1 MNYKIMSNLDLIK
14 NNIDPNNY
22 IESLL
27 NNLLEYHYITK
38 EDYNKIILK
47 FLYLLSISIKKYS
60 GSLINSIKIDIAKNI
75 NESNI
80 WVIGLYLKNKSI
92 DEIIDILKNNDIIDL
107 YNLSCNYIDNYINKV
122 KFKYNM
128 IKNNLI
134 KNDNYYYNSTLY
146 DGIKGFFKI
155 YNKSYD
161 AKNKCLTF
169 DYIPYFNIS
178 NLEGIEYLDK
188 YLKYINYENIYCNK
202 FDNKKIINL
211 LNNIY
216 SNYKE
221 LPINIFEIVFL
232 ISLLSKYQN
241 INIYDLNS
249 DLIDINRIY
258 RDYDSNKDKFID
270 NLYLSFIE
278 IKEELNIKDDSY
290 LNNSFNKMIKNILFY
305 CNSRT
310 LNNVLGR
317 DKNTEILYYLNP
329 QMNNIKYNKLV
340 IKLKELDCTNKIDYL
355 INNIGS
361 LLDLIDL
368 FNDVYF
374 TSTELNILFSKLSNI
389 DIMVIKKINI
399 LDNNYVLEKLN
410 EYLLSKTNYEQKI
423 INNNFRL
430 IKLVIQD

>member
-1 MNYKIMSNLDLIK
+1 MNYKIIS
-14 NNIDPNNY
+14 NIDPNNY

-27 NNLLEYHYITK
+27 NNLLEHHHITK
-38 EDYNKIILK
+38 EDYNKIVLK
-47 FLYLLSISIKKYS
+47 FIYLLSILVNKYS
-60 GSLINSIKIDIAKNI
+60 GGLINSINIDIAKNI
-75 NESNI
+75 NESNM
-80 WVIGLYLKNKSI
+80 WVIGLYLKNKPI
-92 DEIIDILKNNDIIDL
+92 DEIINILKYDDILNI
-107 YNLSCNYIDNYINKV
+107 YNLSNNYIDNYINNV
-122 KFKYNM
+122 KFKYNI
-128 IKNNLI
+128 IKVNFI

-169 DYIPYFNIS
+169 DYIPYLDIF
-178 NLEGIEYLDK
+178 NLEGIEYLNR
-188 YLKYINYENIYCNK
+188 YLEYINYENIYCNK

-216 SNYKE
+216 QNYEE
-221 LPINIFEIVFL
+221 LPINIFETVFL

-249 DLIDINRIY
+249 DLIDTNRIY

-270 NLYLSFIE
+270 NLNQSFIK
-278 IKEELNIKDDSY
+278 IKEELNVKDNSY

-317 DKNTEILYYLNP
+317 DKNTEILYYLKP

-340 IKLKELDCTNKIDYL
+340 IKLNELDDTNKIDYL
-355 INNIGS
+355 INNIS
-361 LLDLIDL
+361 SILDLIDL

-399 LDNNYVLEKLN
+399 LNNDYIIDILN
-410 EYLLSKTNYEQKI
+410 KYLLTKNKYEQKI